1 MRLFALSDPH
11 LALSTPDKRMDMFG
25 PQWVDHH
32 VRMASAWDELVAPG
46 DLVLV
51 PGDVSWARRL
61 EGAAADLEWLA
72 ERPGTKVMIKGNHEM
87 WWSSRAKVRK
97 ALPEGVLALEAD
109 ATRVGDI
116 ALCGTRMWDVPG
128 VDYHDWIAWQ
138 GEAISPELS
147 DEDAKHALSIYRRE
161 VGRLD
166 RALAA
171 LDEVAGDDARLR
183 VCMVHYPPVAPG
195 LASNELTERFEAARV
210 DHVVFG
216 HLHSLKPERLG
227 EIGGVARG
235 VTYTLASCDAIDF
248 APTLIADAT

>member
-1 MRLFALSDPH
+1 MRVFALSDPH
-11 LALSTPDKRMDMFG
+11 LALDTPGKGMDLFG
-25 PQWVDHH
+25 DHWKDHH
-32 VRMASAWDELVAPG
+32 VKMAASWDERVDPD

-51 PGDVSWARRL
+51 PGDISWARKL
-61 EGAAADLEWLA
+61 DGALADLAWLA

-87 WWSSRAKVRK
+87 WWASRNKVRK
-97 ALPEGVLALEAD
+97 ALPEGLHALEAD
-109 ATRVGDI
+109 ATRIGDV

-138 GEAISPELS
+138 GEAISPEPTPEQAEH
-147 DEDAKHALSIYRRE
+147 DRSIYRRE

-171 LDEVAGDDARLR
+171 LDEAAGPDAALR
-183 VCMVHYPPVAPG
+183 ICMVHYPPVAPG
-195 LASNELTERFEAARV
+195 LAPNELTERFEVARV

-216 HLHSLKPERLG
+216 HLHSLKPERLH
-227 EIGGVARG
+227 EIGGEARG

-248 APTLIADAT
+248 APIEIAQV